1 MELALQHPTHGYYRT
16 QQAVGRDFTTA
27 PEISQ
32 LFGEL
37 IGAWAIDIYEKLG
50 NPPQINLIELGPG
63 RGTLMADLLRV
74 APLSP
79 PFLQALQIHL
89 VEINPLLKQS
99 QQKTIDH
106 PTLHWHET
114 INTLPTQAPL
124 IILANE
130 FFDALPTN
138 YYIRKENILYERQVD
153 LAKEEF
159 VLHPLGPDEGED
171 TAWEES
177 PATLMIFE
185 TLGQRLHT
193 QEGALLLIDY
203 GYETGQG
210 DTLQALYQGAPSSP
224 LSHVGQSDVT
234 SHVNFGALK
243 KAALDQGLT
252 VFGPVPQ
259 GSFLKNLGIDVRT
272 ALLKHKNPQ
281 MSASLTAACERLT
294 HPHQMGTLFKVMAIA
309 SSNALPLEGFE

>member
-1 MELALQHPTHGYYRT
+1 
-16 QQAVGRDFTTA
+16 
-27 PEISQ
+27 
-32 LFGEL
+32 
-37 IGAWAIDIYEKLG
+37 
-50 NPPQINLIELGPG
+50 
-63 RGTLMADLLRV
+63 MADLLRV